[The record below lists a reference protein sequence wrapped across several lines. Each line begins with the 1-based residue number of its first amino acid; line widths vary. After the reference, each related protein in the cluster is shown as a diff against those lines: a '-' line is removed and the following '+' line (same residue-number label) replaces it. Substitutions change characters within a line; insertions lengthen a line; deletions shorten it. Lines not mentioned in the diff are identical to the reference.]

1 MADFGQQGGTPTP
14 EKTVTH
20 HATPVSVKK
29 LMCLKHFNVYDFSD
43 SVYGI
48 SHVLNFIIIQNNGI
62 IRIHDSKT
70 QENTHNEQ
78 LQNPKH

>member
-1 MADFGQQGGTPTP
+1 
-14 EKTVTH
+14 
-20 HATPVSVKK
+20 
-29 LMCLKHFNVYDFSD
+29 MCLKHFNVYDFSD

>member
-1 MADFGQQGGTPTP
+1 MGDFGQHRGTPTP

>member
-1 MADFGQQGGTPTP
+1 MGDFGQHRGTPTP

-29 LMCLKHFNVYDFSD
+29 LIFLNDFNVYDFSD

-48 SHVLNFIIIQNNGI
+48 SHVLNFIFIQNNGI
-62 IRIHDSKT
+62 IRMHQSRCT
-70 QENTHNEQ
+70 RPHQREGGT
-78 LQNPKH
+78 